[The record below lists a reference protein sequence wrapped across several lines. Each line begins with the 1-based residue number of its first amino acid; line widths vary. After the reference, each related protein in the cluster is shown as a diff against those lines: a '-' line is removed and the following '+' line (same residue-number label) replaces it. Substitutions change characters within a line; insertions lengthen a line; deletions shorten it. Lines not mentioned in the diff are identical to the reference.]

1 MLDFDVVIAGGGPA
15 GAAAALSA
23 TRGGLRALLIE
34 KQPMPRP
41 KPCSGFLFSEALEL
55 LDRYFGEV
63 PAEVRMFP
71 EKIEGARLFLPK
83 GLTLEVRIP
92 GRNIA
97 RDRFD
102 AWLCRQSGAEIW
114 DGATLTDFCEWGDHV
129 EVECLRQGERLKLSA
144 SVLVGA
150 DGNSSKIAR
159 RIDPSFTSGIPR
171 FISRQDWWRARVDL
185 EPGYLNVFCRA
196 ELGFYPSVYLKDD
209 FLVMDSGVL
218 AGNPIG
224 PTRTRFIEFLSAN
237 HGLELIEPVMSL
249 GIRAAF
255 TAAYNRFCMGT
266 GRVLLA
272 GEAAGF
278 QNVMG
283 EGISSALATG
293 YLAGQAISECGVS
306 APGSTYFS
314 LSAPERERSAG
325 EWRLT
330 SMMTGRARPELRDA
344 LRSQPLPVR
353 ARVTREIFK
362 WQREGSMMPAM
373 SLAGM
378 EVAARRFLHRGYDF
392 RA

>member
-1 MLDFDVVIAGGGPA
+1 MLDFDVLIVGGGPA

-23 TRGGLRALLIE
+23 TRGGLRALIIE
-34 KQPMPRP
+34 KRKMPRP

-55 LDRYFGEV
+55 LGGYFGEI
-63 PAEVRMFP
+63 PEEVYMDP
-71 EKIEGARLFLPK
+71 EDIRGGRLYLPK
-83 GLTLEVRIP
+83 GLFLEVRIP
-92 GRNIA
+92 GKNIA

-102 AWLCRQSGAEIW
+102 AWLCGSSGAEIW
-114 DGATLTDFCEWGDHV
+114 DGTTLTDFCEWSDHV
-129 EVECLRQGERLKLSA
+129 EVVCQKGGERTMLSA
-144 SVLVGA
+144 RAMVGA
-150 DGNSSKIAR
+150 DGNSSKIAG
-159 RIDPSFTSGIPR
+159 RIDPTFTTGIPR

-196 ELGFYPSVYLKDD
+196 ELGFYPSAYIKNG
-209 FLVMDSGVL
+209 FLVMDSGVV
-218 AGNPIG
+218 AGTPIG
-224 PTRTRFIEFLSAN
+224 PTRQRFIDFLSSN
-237 HGLELIEPVMSL
+237 HGLELIEPVASM

-278 QNVMG
+278 QNTMG

-293 YLAGQAISECGVS
+293 YLAGQAISECGAS
-306 APGSTYFS
+306 SPGNSYFK
-314 LSAPERERSAG
+314 LTAPERERSAG

-330 SMMTGRARPELRDA
+330 SMMTGRARPEIRDA
-344 LRSQPLPVR
+344 LQALPLPTR
-353 ARVTREIFK
+353 ARITREIFK
-362 WQREGSMMPAM
+362 WQREGKMIPAM

-378 EVAARRFLHRGYDF
+378 EVAIRRFLNRGYDF